1 VFADI
6 VSLGASVGAELI
18 CGCRAEPVVTAQPV
32 DWNHARMVFSA
43 RVLQHRQFDEWLAD
57 QQGAVGD
64 GT

>member
-6 VSLGASVGAELI
+6 VSLGASVGGELI
-18 CGCRAEPVVTAQPV
+18 LRMPCRAGRDRPTGGL
-32 DWNHARMVFSA
+32 DHAHMVFSV

-57 QQGAVGD
+57 QQAAVGD